1 MAAVVR
7 PWARDLL
14 YVWFERLGP
23 SDWFGGG
30 EKVDDLLARRFEHVL
45 HAMGSQPAYDFLGER
60 TIARAAILLFDQVP
74 RNLYRDTAQAV
85 AWDDLALSLTHFA
98 LRRGWLRGLSRSEKQ
113 FLLMP
118 LMHSEAI
125 ADQEL
130 SLRLFARH
138 VPGSLG
144 FVKAHHRMIA
154 RFGRF
159 PHRNEALGRTSTEA
173 EKRAVAAGFS
183 W

>member
-1 MAAVVR
+1 M
-7 PWARDLL
+7 
-14 YVWFERLGP
+14 
-23 SDWFGGG
+23 
-30 EKVDDLLARRFEHVL
+30 
-45 HAMGSQPAYDFLGER
+45 
-60 TIARAAILLFDQVP
+60 P

-138 VPGSLG
+138 VRGSLG
-144 FVKAHHRMIA
+144 FAKAHHRMIA